1 MAEKQREYTPDV
13 GSIEAPQYPG
23 LEEYFVNPIQKLSKN
38 PVGQFIAPTAL
49 AEYLQ
54 KLNYG
59 DPISAGDRGLAA
71 LDSALLDKPAAV
83 GLGALA
89 KGIASLKGVA
99 AAIPFWHASPNQF
112 DRYSLANISGGTG
125 QQAYGW
131 GAYAARHKP
140 TAGEYYTQF
149 LSRDGTESTKFT
161 HPEFGGS
168 KYPNEMHQFATLG
181 ADPDLMRALN
191 TWKYEALDYATTHG
205 KYSDRGSYNAVLKSY
220 DTEIKQLDNDMNKL
234 KKGGR
239 DALLD
244 QDGRVTSFYTTPQ
257 EIADRRQN
265 IVLQKEAVVAFRK
278 SGGKLAPLPKPP
290 SMYRGEYTW
299 ADPAKESATP
309 LRRENLLNYNQPLTQ
324 QPKIMKAIKEASEK
338 GELDEST
345 LLGEYIA
352 QKPRN
357 HGSILDVQYDTGRD
371 LYRGLKDVSGLK
383 ASAQNSRFLRPPQET
398 AKAVSE
404 ELTRI
409 GVPGILQPRDIR
421 TENYVMF
428 DDRGINLLRRDNVKL
443 NEKAAKRS
451 RADTLPEDYRMG
463 GRVRM
468 I

>member
-23 LEEYFVNPIQKLSKN
+23 LEEYVVNPILKLSKN
-38 PVGQFIAPTAL
+38 AVGQFIAPTAL
-49 AEYLQ
+49 AEYLR

-112 DRYSLANISGGTG
+112 DRYSLANISEGTG

-131 GAYAARHKP
+131 GGYAARHKP

-149 LSRDGTESTKFT
+149 LTREGTEPTKFT
-161 HPEFGGS
+161 HPDFGGPR
-168 KYPNEMHQFATLG
+168 YPNEMHQFTTLG

-220 DTEIKQLDNDMNKL
+220 DTEIRQLDSDMNKL
-234 KKGGR
+234 KKGGI
-239 DALLD
+239 DALPRD
-244 QDGRVTSFYTTPQ
+244 EHGRLTSFYNTP
-257 EIADRRQN
+257 EDIADRRQN

-357 HGSILDVQYDTGRD
+357 YGSILDVQYDTGKE
-371 LYRGLKDVSGLK
+371 LYNGLKGVSGWNPLF
-383 ASAQNSRFLRPPQET
+383 QSREAAKET
-398 AKAVSE
+398 SE

-428 DDRGINLLRRDNVKL
+428 DDRGVNLLRRDNVKL
-443 NEKAAKRS
+443 NEKTAKRS
-451 RADTLPEDYRMG
+451 RIDTLPEDYRMG